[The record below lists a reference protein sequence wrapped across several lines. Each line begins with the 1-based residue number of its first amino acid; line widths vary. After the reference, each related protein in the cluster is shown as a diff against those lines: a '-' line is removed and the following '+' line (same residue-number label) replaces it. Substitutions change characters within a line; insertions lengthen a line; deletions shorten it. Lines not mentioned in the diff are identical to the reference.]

1 MYQVCYGALTMLEIE
16 RVRRIRDEVGHR
28 PWHELGLEELARAAG
43 VSRMT
48 LHRHGID
55 KDSIRRS
62 LSELLISEY
71 QAAALPALASG
82 APAPERLEQALRSIC
97 AIDERYLG
105 LLDALSDEDRDDI
118 FHEPGEGEVLTR
130 TSIVDALRRIL
141 EDGVREGTLTAGG
154 DVDELATL
162 LYNASGWTYRHM
174 RTGHRWSPQRA
185 GERVVAL
192 LVAGVR
198 A

>member
-1 MYQVCYGALTMLEIE
+1 MLEIE

-55 KDSIRRS
+55 KDSIRAS

-71 QAAALPALASG
+71 QAGALPALTSSE
-82 APAPERLEQALRSIC
+82 PAAERLELALRSIC
-97 AIDERYLG
+97 ATDERYLG
-105 LLDALSDEDRDDI
+105 LIDALGDEDRDGI

-141 EDGVREGTLTAGG
+141 EDGVRDGTLAVD
-154 DVDELATL
+154 DVDEMATL
-162 LYNASGWTYRHM
+162 LQNATGWTYRHM
-174 RTGHRWSPQRA
+174 RSGHRWSPERA
-185 GERVVAL
+185 SSRVVSL